1 MLIDRYLIREIV
13 KPFAAVCALLVIVFV
28 VYSSSE
34 RLGDAVA
41 GLQGL
46 PTILTLLGLEALIA
60 LEVLLPMALY
70 LSVVFGLAT
79 LASRGEVRAMQAA
92 GMPLARLLRPV
103 AVAALP
109 VVLLVAL
116 LSLHARPWAYT
127 QMFRIE
133 DQAQSRIDTSQ
144 IQPGHFYPLPGGEK
158 VLLATGR
165 GKGSGDFRGMFLHSR
180 EGGQQ
185 RVITA
190 RRAEISGLG
199 EGKLEPLRFGE
210 GHLYHFDREGTD
222 LISRFG
228 RMVLDP
234 GQPEPPSLE
243 DERKANPTFE
253 LARSQDPVF
262 LAELQW
268 RLSTPLSALL
278 MAFIGTVLG
287 ARGPEHNRSLKVLG
301 AAILYGIYYN
311 LTGMGRNLMEQGLLG
326 AVPGIWWVHLLLVVG
341 LFATL
346 FRPAHRW
353 WRWQSL

>member
-1 MLIDRYLIREIV
+1 MLIDRYLIREIA
-13 KPFAAVCALLVIVFV
+13 KPFAAICALLVIVFV

-34 RLGDAVA
+34 RLGGALA

-70 LSVVFGLAT
+70 LSVVFGLAS

-92 GMPLARLLRPV
+92 GMPLSRLLKPV
-103 AVAALP
+103 AIATVP
-109 VVLLVAL
+109 VLILVAL

-127 QMFRIE
+127 QIFHIE

-144 IQPGHFYPLPGGEK
+144 IQPGRFYPLPGSDR
-158 VLLATGR
+158 LLMATGR
-165 GKGSGDFRGMFLHSR
+165 GDGSGDLTGVFLHSR
-180 EGGQQ
+180 KGGQQ

-190 RRAEISGLG
+190 GRAEMSGLG
-199 EGKLEPLRFGE
+199 GPELEPLRFRG

-228 RMVLDP
+228 HMVLDP
-234 GQPEPPSLE
+234 GQPSPPSLE
-243 DERKANPTFE
+243 DERKAASTFE
-253 LARSQDPVF
+253 LFRSQDPVF

-278 MAFIGTVLG
+278 MVFIGAVLG
-287 ARGPEHNRSLKVLG
+287 ARGAEQNRSLKVLG

-311 LTGMGRNLMEQGLLG
+311 LTGMGRNLLEQGLVG
-326 AVPGIWWVHLLLVVG
+326 AIPGIWWVHLLLLMG
-341 LFATL
+341 LLATL
-346 FRPAHRW
+346 FRPGRPW
-353 WRWQSL
+353 WRWRPL